1 MTAQRGLVSVRAAM
15 LRRVLLLTG
24 LIPAA
29 ALAAPVETVVV
40 TASPPDPVGNA
51 AFSVVTLDAAALHNS
66 TELDAALKQVPGLS
80 LFRRDG
86 SLSANP
92 TTQGVSLR
100 SIAPSGAGRALVTL
114 DGVPQNDPFG
124 GWVIW
129 SALPPEDIGGAEIV
143 RGAGAG
149 PYGAGALTGTIA
161 LSEGRGDGL
170 TAAGASL
177 AERNGKRAAAAGGVT
192 LGPVALFASASSE
205 DSDGWIP
212 VSPTQRGAADNNVT
226 LHARNASLRAE
237 VTPWGD
243 TLLSVRVGAYGENRA
258 SGLAGAAS
266 SADGV
271 TASVTLAHAESRGD
285 LGYRVQAWLRNTGFS
300 NTSASINAGR
310 ASTTLTNDQYS
321 TPALGFGF
329 NAAVRGTIGALDWEV
344 GGDARFAQGESK
356 EHATPVAGV
365 FTVDRHTG
373 GRAFVGGVYVE
384 TALHLDQL
392 LLTAGIR
399 ADQWASTGGHLV
411 QTTIATGVVTANQI
425 LPSKSGVV
433 PTARFG
439 LRQELGDGWYLRGAA
454 YGGFRAPTLNELYR
468 PFRLGNNITQ
478 ANPALTPEKLY
489 GAELGLGQTGNAF
502 SWSLTGF
509 YNQLHGAITNVTVAH
524 GPIAVPG
531 LGTVPAGGLLIQ
543 RQNAGN
549 VIANG
554 IEGDAQWSVTDWLAL
569 TAAFDYVDA

>member
-1 MTAQRGLVSVRAAM
+1 
-15 LRRVLLLTG
+15 
-24 LIPAA
+24 
-29 ALAAPVETVVV
+29 
-40 TASPPDPVGNA
+40 
-51 AFSVVTLDAAALHNS
+51 
-66 TELDAALKQVPGLS
+66 
-80 LFRRDG
+80 
-86 SLSANP
+86 
-92 TTQGVSLR
+92 
-100 SIAPSGAGRALVTL
+100 
-114 DGVPQNDPFG
+114 
-124 GWVIW
+124 
-129 SALPPEDIGGAEIV
+129 
-143 RGAGAG
+143 
-149 PYGAGALTGTIA
+149 
-161 LSEGRGDGL
+161 
-170 TAAGASL
+170 
-177 AERNGKRAAAAGGVT
+177 
-192 LGPVALFASASSE
+192 
-205 DSDGWIP
+205 
-212 VSPTQRGAADNNVT
+212 
-226 LHARNASLRAE
+226 
-237 VTPWGD
+237 
-243 TLLSVRVGAYGENRA
+243 
-258 SGLAGAAS
+258 
-266 SADGV
+266 
-271 TASVTLAHAESRGD
+271 
-285 LGYRVQAWLRNTGFS
+285 
-300 NTSASINAGR
+300 
-310 ASTTLTNDQYS
+310 
-321 TPALGFGF
+321 
-329 NAAVRGTIGALDWEV
+329 
-344 GGDARFAQGESK
+344 K

-569 TAAFDYVDA
+569 TAAFDYVDAHVDGGIAAAQLTGKRPSQAPRFTLTGGFRAMPFDRLTVSANLHSESVRFADDQNTLRLPAATTVDARISYRLWDGLSAYIAGDNLFFAEAATTESADFVTNYAAPRVLRIGVSWTE